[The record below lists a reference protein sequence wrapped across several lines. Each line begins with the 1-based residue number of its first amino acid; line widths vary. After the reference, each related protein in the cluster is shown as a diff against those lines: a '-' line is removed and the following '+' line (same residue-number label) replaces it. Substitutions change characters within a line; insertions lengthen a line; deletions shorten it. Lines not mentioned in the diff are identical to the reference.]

1 MRTISYNEYILNIK
15 SDFYYVN
22 LAYNIKH
29 NKNYFTNILFKEE
42 EHFEKFHNQHPL
54 NTFIEYIEVLVYDNI
69 LSASEIIKI
78 FKLKEIS
85 DNYSYCRLQE
95 YISIY
100 ENRQMLND
108 FPFKFKMDIETL
120 IDKFNSV
127 KDKFNICKSQFEY
140 IPYDLTAPTYEEL
153 MEYYKNSELY
163 DRVKKL
169 YLNKPIIVTYIK
181 EHDYIESYQY
191 EKAKNMFN
199 IFQIFIEECLL
210 TNTIINKLLSKE
222 EAINFTEYKFLFDY
236 LDEFLYIKNTNWHK
250 YTLEIDVD
258 MLINKVLYYYHQY
271 EDFIN
276 KERFNAIF
284 EKYNIKVDYN
294 IPLEQRHEL
303 DMFYREKYRKLY
315 EAELKE
321 KANK

>member
-29 NKNYFTNILFKEE
+29 NKNYFHDILFKEE

-85 DNYSYCRLQE
+85 DNDSYRRLQE
-95 YISIY
+95 YITIY

-108 FPFKFKMDIETL
+108 FPFKFKMDIEAL
-120 IDKFNSV
+120 KEKFNSI
-127 KDKFNICKSQFEY
+127 KDNLSVFNSQYEY
-140 IPYDLTAPTYEEL
+140 IPYQLTAPTYEEL

-163 DRVKKL
+163 DRVKKEILQYSNIKIWRLNYNNLHSYRYQLVRDILNICDILSHENISINL
-169 YLNKPIIVTYIK
+169 YIN
-181 EHDYIESYQY
+181 H
-191 EKAKNMFN
+191 
-199 IFQIFIEECLL
+199 LL
-210 TNTIINKLLSKE
+210 TNIKIIEFDTFLL
-222 EAINFTEYKFLFDY
+222 TLDY

-276 KERFNAIF
+276 KERFLAIF
-284 EKYNIKVDYN
+284 DKYNIKIDTTLDLVK
-294 IPLEQRHEL
+294 RKEL
-303 DMFYREKYRKLY
+303 DNYYKEKYKNL
-315 EAELKE
+315 
-321 KANK
+321 